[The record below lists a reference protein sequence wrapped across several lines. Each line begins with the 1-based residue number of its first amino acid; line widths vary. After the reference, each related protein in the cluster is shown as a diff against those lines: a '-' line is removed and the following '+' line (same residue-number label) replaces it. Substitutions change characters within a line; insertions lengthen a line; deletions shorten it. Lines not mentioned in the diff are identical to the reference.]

1 MTDQEKIAALEAQL
15 GMVAECYRHA
25 MDTYDD
31 LFEYGLD
38 AILSTVKKPL
48 AVKDVAGICP
58 ECLGREGTAPHFH
71 CGYYLCDNH
80 GCFGVRLVEGTV
92 VVIEKEGE

>member
-48 AVKDVAGICP
+48 AVKDVVYSHYGDLDIM
-58 ECLGREGTAPHFH
+58 ESFEGEPLTHATFV
-71 CGYYLCDNH
+71 L
-80 GCFGVRLVEGTV
+80 
-92 VVIEKEGE
+92 IEKEGE